1 MNRKYL
7 LLIPFIFSAIFIIF
21 FLFQDKSDSGRVLGL
36 SINNF
41 YSEKSVEIEK
51 IPQRKSEAKE
61 PLVGANTAVLI
72 DNKTKYP
79 LYLKN
84 GDSAVSIASITK
96 VMTACIVIE
105 DYNLEDKITIS
116 SESAKIHGS
125 SMDLKEGEE
134 ILINDLLYGLLMNS
148 GNDAAHALATHGQEL
163 DDFVQI
169 MNDTAERIGLR
180 NTQYFDPAGL
190 DDRGK
195 STAHDVAILFSY
207 ALEKPVFREI
217 ISTGEKEVRSV
228 DGGIAHKLKNS
239 TRLTT
244 QEIPMDGIIGGKTG
258 FTFDAGH
265 TMVAA
270 AERNGMTLIS
280 VILNTTVNTKTASA
294 YETKKILEWGFES
307 FELI

>member
-1 MNRKYL
+1 MNKKYL
-7 LLIPFIFSAIFIIF
+7 IVFPLFVLVLTAII
-21 FLFQDKSDSGRVLGL
+21 FLFQDKGESGRVLGL

-41 YSEKSVEIEK
+41 YSEKNIKIEK
-51 IPQRKSEAKE
+51 IPRKKIEAKE

-72 DNKTKYP
+72 ENETKYP

-84 GDSAVSIASITK
+84 GDNAVSIASITK

-105 DYNLEDKITIS
+105 RYDLDEKITVSDES
-116 SESAKIHGS
+116 SKVYGS
-125 SMDLKEGEE
+125 SMNLKSGEE
-134 ILINDLLYGLLMNS
+134 ITVRDLLYGLLMNS
-148 GNDAAHALATHGQEL
+148 GNDAAHALATYGQGLEE
-163 DDFVQI
+163 FVI
-169 MNDTAERIGLR
+169 LMNETAQTIGLK
-180 NTQYFDPAGL
+180 NTKYYDPAGL
-190 DDRGK
+190 DDQGK

-207 ALEKPVFREI
+207 ALKKPFFKDI
-217 ISTGEKEVRSV
+217 ISTGEKEVRSTNGEIV
-228 DGGIAHKLKNS
+228 HQLKNS

-244 QEIPMDGIIGGKTG
+244 QEIPMEGIIGGKTG

-280 VILNTTVNTKTASA
+280 VILNTTANTKTASA
-294 YETKKILEWGFES
+294 YQTKKLLEWGFES